1 MCEVKAEVDRSATGW
16 EGVGERGGLREVG
29 EHLGAGVAERGEMKK
44 KKKRRSWKSR

>member
-29 EHLGAGVAERGEMKK
+29 EHLGAGVAEGGDEEKEK
-44 KKKRRSWKSR
+44 EKVVEE